1 MIVLVP
7 ENHDKWPNV
16 SPVQHFCSGFKHAN
30 LVSFFLWFNLLPK
43 IRFSNVYFYKYE
55 HLHVKRVVYKDNNV
69 SPISGRLGI
78 GHLFRTGGD
87 RCPL

>member
-1 MIVLVP
+1 MIVFVP

-55 HLHVKRVVYKDNNV
+55 HLHVNV
-69 SPISGRLGI
+69 LFKKMIMFSPISGRWDSA
-78 GHLFRTGGD
+78 HLFRTGGG
-87 RCPL
+87 RCPR